1 MIAARCVTTLL
12 LAAGLVAALAS
23 PADAQR
29 PVPTNV
35 CGDPVFDLDGT
46 PVSYSRERLEAC
58 PQTEAVGAGSAAEV
72 VRASSGF
79 DKVVWS
85 FPATGNQIG
94 ASGIVVA
101 APDGQPEIIVGAGFP
116 IFGGDCYWYVLR
128 MKSDQTGY
136 EPAFTSEVYPAVIR
150 RIAVSDVVGDDAQE
164 IVVALGD
171 GTVYLYDLRGND
183 RVGYV
188 ATGIDHLQSMRLS
201 DLDGDGKAE
210 LVVTDRDDLF
220 VLRGDGYLLSW
231 LPGAGGS
238 DLVVGQ
244 MDDDPSLEI
253 AVTSGMVIDI
263 DSWAVQWT
271 WPDQFGQQVE
281 VADIDGDGLDELI
294 AAEYFAFVWS
304 YDVDRGLPKWSIPI
318 YKNYSI
324 DAIWVGDIDGDAQPD
339 LLVGQDQEAKILAF
353 DTLTQAPK
361 WEMFNP
367 GSGVSRF
374 AVGDPDNNGELDL
387 LWGAGADSTA
397 PDRLFVANISTLTIE
412 WQHVELDPPFV
423 GPSFGDVDGD
433 GVPELVVATAESESA
448 YESGRILVFDG
459 QTLRLRAMHQPVDD
473 WGQGAEIHHLILRN
487 VDDDPALEIVV
498 ATGHYKQGLVAIYDF
513 HGSSGSF
520 TSAWTNA
527 TLPQEAPFHSVEV
540 ADVDLDGALE
550 VVAGGGRADSGA
562 DGVFLYVYDLA
573 TGEEDWHSFQL
584 GDYWSKVTE
593 VAVLADGGGHPNILA
608 MVDSGSIYVFDGV
621 TREPLQILV
630 GSFTSL
636 ELGRGTPR
644 SFLAGDDSG
653 TVTRF
658 EKQLDGYSGV
668 ESRSFGTAGVKDT
681 LELPNGRFAV
691 ATADSVTIF
700 SSFAGPALW
709 TTTTAAGEFSG
720 GLAASPLDEDLLF
733 YCAPHALL
741 AADPNQAPPR
751 RGGQRI
757 GTTTP

>member
-1 MIAARCVTTLL
+1 MTHARRLVIAI
-12 LAAGLVAALAS
+12 LAAGLVAALAT
-23 PADAQR
+23 PAVAQR
-29 PVPTNV
+29 SIPSNI
-35 CGDPVFDLDGT
+35 CGDPVFDLDGN
-46 PVSYSRERLEAC
+46 PLNYSREHLEAC
-58 PQTEAVGAGSAAEV
+58 LQASAADAEASAAEI

-85 FPATGNQIG
+85 FPATGSQIG
-94 ASGIVVA
+94 ASGIIVA
-101 APDGQPEIIVGAGFP
+101 TVDGQPEIIVGAGFP

-136 EPAFTSEVYPAVIR
+136 EPVFTSEVYPAVIR

-171 GTVYLYDLRGND
+171 GTVHLYDLRTND
-183 RVGYV
+183 LVGYV

-201 DLDGDGKAE
+201 DLDNDGKAE
-210 LVVTDRDDLF
+210 LVITNRDDLF
-220 VLRGDGYLLSW
+220 VLRGDGFLLSW
-231 LPGAGGS
+231 LPGAGGH
-238 DLVVGQ
+238 DLVIGQ

-271 WPDQFGQQVE
+271 WPGGFGHQVE

-294 AAEYFAFVWS
+294 AAEYYAFVWS
-304 YDVDRGLPKWSIPI
+304 YDVDRRLPKWSIPI
-318 YKNYSI
+318 FHNI
-324 DAIWVGDIDGDAQPD
+324 DAIWVGDVDGDAQPE
-339 LLVGQDQEAKILAF
+339 LLVGQDQGGNILAF
-353 DTLTQAPK
+353 DTVTQAQK
-361 WEMFNP
+361 WEIFNP

-374 AVGDPDNNGELDL
+374 AVGDPDNDGELDL

-397 PDRLFVANISTLTIE
+397 PDHLFVANISNRTIE

-433 GVPELVVATAESESA
+433 GMPELVVATAESESVF
-448 YESGRILVFDG
+448 ESGRILLFDG

-473 WGQGAEIHHLILRN
+473 WGQGAEIHDLILRN

-498 ATGHYKQGLVAIYDF
+498 ATGHYKQGLVVIYDF

-520 TSAWTNA
+520 TTAWTNA
-527 TLPQEAPFHSVEV
+527 TLPQGSPFYSVEV

-550 VVAGGGRADSGA
+550 VVAGGGRAGTTG

-573 TGEEDWHSFQL
+573 TGEEEWHSFQL
-584 GDYWSKVTE
+584 GDYWFNVTR
-593 VAVLADGGGHPNILA
+593 VAMVTGGGGHPDILA

-621 TREPLQILV
+621 TREPLQILF
-630 GSFTSL
+630 GSFTAL
-636 ELGRGTPR
+636 QARTGTPR
-644 SFLAGDDSG
+644 NFLAGDGSG

-658 EKQLDGYSGV
+658 EKQLDGYAAV
-668 ESRSFGTAGVKDT
+668 ESRSFGTSEVKGT

-691 ATADSVTIF
+691 ATADSVAVYT
-700 SSFAGPALW
+700 SFRGRALW

-720 GLAASPLDEDLLF
+720 GLAFSPSDENLLF
-733 YCAPHALL
+733 FCAPQALF
-741 AADPNQAPPR
+741 AADTRPPPPR
-751 RGGQRI
+751 RGGPRV
-757 GTTTP
+757 GATTP